1 MMMMNTFGVIGDK
14 PCIFMSSQMQNMP
27 NTYGLL
33 KQLGE
38 HYMRSMN
45 GISIRLWNVYGPE
58 IVGEKVM
65 LLPYFVEQYKAT
77 GKIEM
82 LTDGTEK
89 RQFLHT
95 NDCAKALQVILENFD
110 ELSRRRKIV
119 DVTNFE
125 WNEIKE
131 IAHIIAGPRNIF
143 PAERKD
149 NTQTVHNEPDD
160 FILQYWKPTIDL
172 KMGIH
177 IITDELGTRD

>member
-1 MMMMNTFGVIGDK
+1 
-14 PCIFMSSQMQNMP
+14 
-27 NTYGLL
+27 
-33 KQLGE
+33 
-38 HYMRSMN
+38 
-45 GISIRLWNVYGPE
+45 
-58 IVGEKVM
+58 
-65 LLPYFVEQYKAT
+65 
-77 GKIEM
+77 M

-110 ELSRRRKIV
+110 ELSGKRKII

-125 WNEIKE
+125 WTEIKDF
-131 IAHIIAGPRNIF
+131 ARIIAGPRNLI

-172 KMGIH
+172 KMGIQL
-177 IITDELGTRD
+177 ITDELGTRY